1 MRKILLVF
9 TFLISTLTSFSQI
22 SGTVTDSISNEPV
35 IGVLILIKS
44 EVGKGTTTDLNGKF
58 ELKNLDKNTYT
69 LEIRYYGYQSQFITT
84 SSKDSLVIKLKE
96 KTLDLGTVTIKAK
109 SNKESTTDLVKQQSN
124 SAVVQDGVN
133 AETFKK
139 TPDTKVSDVF
149 KRVSGASVQDNK
161 FVVIRG

>member
-96 KTLDLGTVTIKAK
+96 KTLIIGAYRASANETITINIMK
-109 SNKESTTDLVKQQSN
+109 L
-124 SAVVQDGVN
+124 
-133 AETFKK
+133 
-139 TPDTKVSDVF
+139 
-149 KRVSGASVQDNK
+149 
-161 FVVIRG
+161 